1 MLELTSEE
9 GEQRVILI
17 DTSPDL
23 RQQAIRHHLR
33 RCDAILFT
41 HHHVDHIFGLDE
53 VRQFNARM
61 KASIP
66 IFAEATTFENLQRVF
81 LHIFEPHR
89 NDNESF
95 VASLIPNIV
104 KPMAPFELFGLRI
117 TPLRLLHGRMPILGY
132 RIEWEDASLA
142 DADDVLPLAYC
153 TDVSAIP
160 PETYGHLT
168 GLDTLVLD
176 ALRYR
181 HHPTH
186 FNVEQALA
194 AAEQVGA
201 KRTLLIH
208 MTHDIL
214 HADLEKRLPEGV
226 RPAYDGLTLGGRDGQ
241 RGNREPGA
249 VNGRSPA

>member
-1 MLELTSEE
+1 MLEMREE
-9 GEQRVILI
+9 DGTQRVILI
-17 DTSPDL
+17 DASPDL

-66 IFAEATTFENLQRVF
+66 IFAEAVTFENLQRVF

-104 KPMAPFELFGLRI
+104 KPLTPFELFGLRI
-117 TPLRLLHGRMPILGY
+117 TPVRLLHGRMPIVGY
-132 RIEWEDASLA
+132 RIEWNDPARA
-142 DADDVLPLAYC
+142 KGDDVLPLAYC

-168 GLDTLVLD
+168 GLKTLALD

-186 FNVEQALA
+186 FNVDQATAA
-194 AAEQVGA
+194 AAEIGA
-201 KRTLLIH
+201 ERTYLIH
-208 MTHDIL
+208 MTHDIS
-214 HADLEKRLPEGV
+214 HADLEERLPEGV
-226 RPAYDGLTLGGRDGQ
+226 RLAYDGLTLGW
-241 RGNREPGA
+241 
-249 VNGRSPA
+249 